1 MLLLYLYPPKSGIA
15 KTRHA
20 KVHGDITLS
29 PLPLRLVFFVGEYR
43 RGTSQTPCS
52 VSLLIFYKS
61 NESVY
66 ERCGMGP
73 YANGGKSR
81 VVEWVKRKTLR
92 WSGHFER
99 RKSEEFVNKEDV
111 SESEGPRRGKP
122 IVR

>member
-1 MLLLYLYPPKSGIA
+1 
-15 KTRHA
+15 
-20 KVHGDITLS
+20 
-29 PLPLRLVFFVGEYR
+29 
-43 RGTSQTPCS
+43 
-52 VSLLIFYKS
+52 
-61 NESVY
+61 
-66 ERCGMGP
+66 MGP

-99 RKSEEFVNKEDV
+99 RKSEEFVNKEDA